1 MEIMRYKASNL
12 KDLLSKYEKQ
22 IDEFIVVCN
31 KKDTTKIINN
41 YTSSS
46 IETEFLSEDEFE
58 QLYEMAYSQNL
69 PFDMF
74 TSEIEFMTSIIQNYS
89 KLKNKHIIV
98 YNSAQNGTGAGR
110 KSLIPAFCNLLQLSY
125 TGSDPYRVSL
135 CRDKFAINCILKA
148 NNINVPHSFL
158 CRDVNNIDLPKG
170 KYLIKPLYESAS
182 IGITDKNIF
191 YSNDIPKEYINELII
206 KLKQPVLI
214 QSFIEGYEFEI
225 PILKRND
232 DILIFEPV
240 ILSLNKKNKYMG
252 ENILDYKKIYNDN
265 YIFSKMPNEMHTY
278 HSVLEEAAQNVAQ
291 LLELNGL
298 CRVDGRITKEG
309 SFYITDVSTNPHF
322 IHHSSV
328 NFAFH
333 LNNYSDSDVFK
344 SILYLC

>member
-1 MEIMRYKASNL
+1 MRYKVTEL
-12 KDLLSKYEKQ
+12 KELLSKYEKQ
-22 IDEFIVVCN
+22 IDEFIIVCN

-41 YTSSS
+41 YSNSS

-58 QLYEMAYSQNL
+58 QLSEMAYSQHL
-69 PFDMF
+69 PFDIF
-74 TSEIEFMTSIIQNYS
+74 TSEINFMTSIILNYH
-89 KLKNKHIIV
+89 KLKNKNIVV
-98 YNSAQNGTGAGR
+98 YNSAQNGIGAGR
-110 KSLIPAFCNLLQLSY
+110 KSLIPAFCNLLQLTC
-125 TGSDPYRVSL
+125 TGSDAYRVSL

-148 NNINVPHSFL
+148 NNINVPLSFL
-158 CRDVNNIDLPKG
+158 CHDTNDIDLPKG

-191 YSNDIPKEYINELII
+191 YSDNIPNEYINELII
-206 KLKQPVLI
+206 KLKQPLLI
-214 QSFIEGYEFEI
+214 QTFIDGYEFEI

-240 ILSLNKKNKYMG
+240 VLSLNKRSKYMG
-252 ENILDYKKIYNDN
+252 ANILDYKKIFDDN
-265 YIFSKMPNEMHTY
+265 YNFNQMPMEMCTY
-278 HSVLEEAAQNVAQ
+278 NNALEEPARYVAE

-298 CRVDGRITKEG
+298 CRIDGRITKDG
-309 SFYITDVSTNPHF
+309 SFFITDVSTNPHF

-333 LNNYSDSDVFK
+333 LNNYSDSDIFK

>member
-1 MEIMRYKASNL
+1 MRYKSSEL
-12 KDLLSKYEKQ
+12 KDLLSKYEKR
-22 IDEFIVVCN
+22 IDEFIIVCN

-41 YTSSS
+41 YSHSS
-46 IETEFLSEDEFE
+46 IETEFLNEDEFQ
-58 QLYEMAYSQNL
+58 QLFEMAYSQHL
-69 PFDMF
+69 PFDIF
-74 TSEIEFMTSIIQNYS
+74 TSEIDFMTNIIQNYP
-89 KLKNKHIIV
+89 KLKNKNIVV

-110 KSLIPAFCNLLQLSY
+110 KSLIPAFCNLLQLTC
-125 TGSDPYRVSL
+125 TGSDAYRVSL

-148 NNINVPHSFL
+148 NNINVPLSFL
-158 CRDVNNIDLPKG
+158 CHDINEIELPKG

-182 IGITDKNIF
+182 IGITNENIF
-191 YSNDIPKEYINELII
+191 YSDNIPNKYIDELII

-214 QSFIEGYEFEI
+214 QTFIDGYEFEI
-225 PILKRND
+225 PILKRNE

-240 ILSLNKKNKYMG
+240 VLSLNEENNYMG
-252 ENILDYKKIYNDN
+252 ANILDYKKIFDDN
-265 YIFSKMPNEMHTY
+265 YIFSQMPTEMCVY
-278 HSVLEEAAQNVAQ
+278 NNALEETARHVAE

-298 CRVDGRITKEG
+298 CRIDGRITKEG

-333 LNNYSDSDVFK
+333 SNNYSDSDIFK